1 MFLFN
6 QSQYI
11 DRTLQ
16 CTELF
21 IGDGVMLVPFPG
33 KHLTMTVDGVHQN
46 IAPGYYSGNIVLSV
60 TDAIPRKEIMGS
72 STTGFTAALYGE
84 NGKIL
89 PEKSVQTMIKGGTVQ
104 DGLIQ
109 GVEIKSKGH
118 VVGGIDLVDG
128 QWTIKDANISMEG
141 YGDCNGKGASVY
153 IGGTAE
159 VEIDNLTA
167 YSAGVS
173 RSAVVVTDKAKVTIR
188 NSNIRTL
195 DGDAAQEKAAAADVG
210 GMLGVPWQL
219 GLKGNCRATQ
229 VLSSSSVDY
238 IDSTIES
245 YGWGVLSVDGVM
257 PSESFEQFTAHLGAK
272 NCKVRVTGPSG
283 YGAFTIGP
291 CQDVFENTDFQVSD
305 YGLIQANET
314 ASAIYDHCTVDSG
327 RFGVMSYSNQG
338 GTVEIRD
345 SKFNTK
351 NATFLIKGCYPQYV
365 VERSELHSEDGIVIQ
380 LMDMDDLM
388 LNGGGDT
395 FDASV
400 AEKDPDH
407 DVTKVNLRDFKLFGR
422 VDVHQKPTDVQA
434 TFRDMTLQGDIFN
447 GTTNATGITYFDM
460 SAIPDDLPQ
469 DGAPGGFGAPEG
481 APPAGFE
488 MPQGGPPARF
498 EMPQGGPPAGFGA
511 PPAGFEMPQGGPP
524 AGFEM
529 PQGGPPAG
537 FDGPPAGFPAMGE
550 DAQPPEMPAFE
561 PSYSTKVPT
570 NLAVY
575 FEGVD
580 YTGCISA
587 TTAKHA
593 VKECIEENYHHIGVV
608 TNVISPVVNNGV
620 IISLDGTSSWT
631 VTGSGYLSALHIA
644 PGAKIVGADG
654 KPVTMLVDGVETP
667 ICAGDYKGAIE
678 IRI

>member
-1 MFLFN
+1 M
-6 QSQYI
+6 
-11 DRTLQ
+11 
-16 CTELF
+16 
-21 IGDGVMLVPFPG
+21 
-33 KHLTMTVDGVHQN
+33 
-46 IAPGYYSGNIVLSV
+46 
-60 TDAIPRKEIMGS
+60 
-72 STTGFTAALYGE
+72 
-84 NGKIL
+84 
-89 PEKSVQTMIKGGTVQ
+89 
-104 DGLIQ
+104 
-109 GVEIKSKGH
+109 
-118 VVGGIDLVDG
+118 
-128 QWTIKDANISMEG
+128 
-141 YGDCNGKGASVY
+141 
-153 IGGTAE
+153 
-159 VEIDNLTA
+159 
-167 YSAGVS
+167 
-173 RSAVVVTDKAKVTIR
+173 
-188 NSNIRTL
+188 
-195 DGDAAQEKAAAADVG
+195 
-210 GMLGVPWQL
+210 
-219 GLKGNCRATQ
+219 
-229 VLSSSSVDY
+229 
-238 IDSTIES
+238 
-245 YGWGVLSVDGVM
+245 
-257 PSESFEQFTAHLGAK
+257 
-272 NCKVRVTGPSG
+272 
-283 YGAFTIGP
+283 
-291 CQDVFENTDFQVSD
+291 
-305 YGLIQANET
+305 
-314 ASAIYDHCTVDSG
+314 
-327 RFGVMSYSNQG
+327 
-338 GTVEIRD
+338 EIRD

-469 DGAPGGFGAPEG
+469 DGAPDGFGAPEG
-481 APPAGFE
+481 A
-488 MPQGGPPARF
+488 
-498 EMPQGGPPAGFGA
+498 
-511 PPAGFEMPQGGPP
+511 PP

-587 TTAKHA
+587 TTATHA

>member
-1 MFLFN
+1 MYIFS

-11 DRTLQ
+11 FQTLQ
-16 CTELF
+16 CGELY
-21 IGDGVMLVPFPG
+21 IGDGVMLVPPPG
-33 KHLTMTVDGVHQN
+33 KRLTMTMDGVHQN
-46 IAPGYYSGNIVLSV
+46 IAPGYYVGNIVLTVS
-60 TDAIPRKEIMGS
+60 DEIPRKAIMGS
-72 STTGFTAALYGE
+72 SSTGFSAAICGE
-84 NGKIL
+84 EGKIQVH
-89 PEKSVQTMIKGGTVQ
+89 KSIPAMVKCGTVQ

-118 VVGGIDLVDG
+118 VISGIDLVNG
-128 QWTIKDANISMEG
+128 QWSIRDTNISMEG
-141 YGDCNGKGASVY
+141 YGDCNGKGTGVY

-167 YSAGVS
+167 DSSGVS
-173 RSAVVVTDKAKVTIR
+173 RSAVIVTDKAKATIR
-188 NSNIRTL
+188 NSYIRAM
-195 DGDAAQEKAAAADVG
+195 DGDDAQVKAAAADVG
-210 GMLGVPWQL
+210 GMLCVPWQL
-219 GLKGNCRATQ
+219 GIRGNCRATQ
-229 VLSSSSVDY
+229 VLSSASVDY

-257 PSESFEQFTAHLGAK
+257 PSECFEQFTAHLGAK

-314 ASAIYDHCTVDSG
+314 ASAVYDHCTVDSG
-327 RFGVMSYSNQG
+327 RFGVMSYANQG

-351 NATFLIKGCYPQYV
+351 NATFLVKGCYPQYV
-365 VERSELHSEDGIVIQ
+365 VERSELHSEDGIVLQ

-388 LNGGGDT
+388 LNGGGDA

-400 AEKDPDH
+400 AEKDPNH

-422 VDVHQKPTDVQA
+422 VDVSQKPTDVQA

-460 SAIPDDLPQ
+460 SAIPTDLPQ
-469 DGAPGGFGAPEG
+469 DGIPG
-481 APPAGFE
+481 GFE
-488 MPQGGPPARF
+488 MPQGGPPD
-498 EMPQGGPPAGFGA
+498 
-511 PPAGFEMPQGGPP
+511 
-524 AGFEM
+524 
-529 PQGGPPAG
+529 G

-550 DAQPPEMPAFE
+550 DAPAPEMPAFE

-575 FEGVD
+575 FEGTE

-593 VKECIEENYHHIGVV
+593 VEKCSEENYQHIGVV

-620 IISLDGTSSWT
+620 IVSLDGASSWT
-631 VTGSGYLSALHIA
+631 VTGNGYLSALHLA
-644 PGAKIVGADG
+644 PGAKIVGAEG
-654 KPVTMLVDGVETP
+654 KSVTMLVDGVETP